1 MNEKDEKDMI
11 VDETVEEAE
20 EKETKEET
28 PAAGPTEKPTST
40 PEKDGKKRIRHL
52 EAEVLEL
59 KKELAKAEAALAGKT
74 EQCLRIAAEYE
85 NYRKRTAKERDNIF
99 DDAYGEALT
108 ALFPVIDNLERAAL
122 YADGENVAKGVA
134 LTLKSVRETLQKLNV
149 TEIEAEGQPF
159 DPQLHN
165 AVMHVEDP
173 AFGEGVVAE
182 VLQKGY
188 RRGDRVLRYAMVK
201 VAN

>member
-1 MNEKDEKDMI
+1 MTEEMKDNMNEAEKERDPVIAEENKEAQPAAHAGEKD
-11 VDETVEEAE
+11 A
-20 EKETKEET
+20 
-28 PAAGPTEKPTST
+28 
-40 PEKDGKKRIRHL
+40 KKKTRHL

-59 KKELAKAEAALAGKT
+59 KKKLTETEAALADKT
-74 EQCLRIAAEYE
+74 EQCLRIAAEYD
-85 NYRKRTAKERDNIF
+85 NYRKRTAKERENVF
-99 DDAYGEALT
+99 TDAYAEALT
-108 ALFPVIDNLERAAL
+108 ALFPVIDNLERAAA

-134 LTLKSVRETLQKLNV
+134 LTLKSVRETLDKLGV
-149 TEIEAEGQPF
+149 SEIEAEGKPF

-173 AFGEGVVAE
+173 AFGENTVVE

-188 RRGDRVLRYAMVK
+188 CRGDRVLRYAMVK